1 MPVLLLIA
9 AAAAAAS
16 PVPPAATLPA
26 AVTRAEMDVPC
37 DHGDQQVLVQSR
49 RIPAGESSG
58 WHIHPGVEIST
69 VISGDTEVT
78 IGTAPPRRV
87 GAGETVVIP
96 RGVPHKASAI
106 GTAPAEL
113 LLTFV
118 VDKGAPLRTP
128 VSAPAP

>member
-1 MPVLLLIA
+1 MSVLLLIA
-9 AAAAAAS
+9 AAVA
-16 PVPPAATLPA
+16 PAAPAPALPA
-26 AVTRAEMDVPC
+26 AVTRAEMDVPH

-49 RIPAGESSG
+49 QIPAGESSG

-69 VISGDTEVT
+69 VISGVTEVT
-78 IGTAPPRRV
+78 IGTAPPRRA

-96 RGVPHKASAI
+96 RAVPHKASAA
-106 GTAPAEL
+106 GTVPADL

-128 VSAPAP
+128 VAAPVP